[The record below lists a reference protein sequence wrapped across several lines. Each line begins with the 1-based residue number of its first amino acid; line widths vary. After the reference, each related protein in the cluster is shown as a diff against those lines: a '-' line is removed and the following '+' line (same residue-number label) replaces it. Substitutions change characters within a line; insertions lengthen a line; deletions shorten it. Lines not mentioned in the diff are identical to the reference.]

1 MDNMNQGTG
10 HYNMDNMNQGTGHTM
25 LVSSSSNLFTFF
37 AVGTGTAS
45 GGGLHLCCR
54 IWRPVTWFA
63 SLAEALASWQMEK
76 NQNGC
81 VHTLGMGF
89 LLNNLRYIYI

>member
-25 LVSSSSNLFTFF
+25 LVSSSSSNLFTFF

-45 GGGLHLCCR
+45 GGDCTSAVEAGDRSPDLPCRGFGHLTDGKKSKWLCSY
-54 IWRPVTWFA
+54 VG
-63 SLAEALASWQMEK
+63 
-76 NQNGC
+76 N
-81 VHTLGMGF
+81 GF
-89 LLNNLRYIYI
+89 LVESSEVFI

>member
-45 GGGLHLCCR
+45 GGDCTSAVESGDRSPDLPPLPR
-54 IWRPVTWFA
+54 LWPVDRWKKIKMVVFIRWEWV
-63 SLAEALASWQMEK
+63 S
-76 NQNGC
+76 C
-81 VHTLGMGF
+81 
-89 LLNNLRYIYI
+89 